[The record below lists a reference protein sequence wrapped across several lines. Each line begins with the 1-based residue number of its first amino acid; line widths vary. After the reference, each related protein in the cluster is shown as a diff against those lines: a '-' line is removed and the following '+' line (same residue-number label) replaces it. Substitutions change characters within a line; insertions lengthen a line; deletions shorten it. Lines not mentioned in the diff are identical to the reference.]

1 MILYGAALSV
11 LNPLPAQAQ
20 STPDSGVS
28 RFFTTVADDYSRH
41 YSSDQLTR
49 LGIVLAGAGVLAN
62 TALDEKFQT
71 FYQEEMRSDR
81 SSNMADDFRHVGD
94 AAQLKYAMP
103 FYLGAMLVSDYTGDE
118 DADNVIAAWGSRSLR
133 TVLIGA
139 PQQLILTHLTGAH
152 RPDEGD
158 SDWRP
163 LHDGNGVS
171 GHAFFGAVP
180 FLTAAK
186 LADSAW
192 LKTPLYFTSVLPALS
207 RLHEDRHYLSQ
218 IFIGWSIAYI
228 AADSVAD
235 SSRHNNKISFMPSWS
250 RGELRLSFFKSF

>member
-1 MILYGAALSV
+1 LYGAVLGV

-28 RFFTTVADDYSRH
+28 RFFETVADDYSRH
-41 YSSDQLTR
+41 YASDQLTR

-71 FYQEEMRSDR
+71 FYQEEIRSD
-81 SSNMADDFRHVGD
+81 SGNNIAEDFRHVGD

-103 FYLGAMLVSDYTGDE
+103 FYLGAMLVSGYTGDE

-186 LADSAW
+186 LADSVW
-192 LKTPLYFTSVLPALS
+192 LKTPLYFTSVLPGLS

-228 AADSVAD
+228 AADSVVD
-235 SSRHNNKISFMPSWS
+235 SSRHNNKVSIMPSWS
-250 RGELRLSFFKSF
+250 QGELRLSFFKSF